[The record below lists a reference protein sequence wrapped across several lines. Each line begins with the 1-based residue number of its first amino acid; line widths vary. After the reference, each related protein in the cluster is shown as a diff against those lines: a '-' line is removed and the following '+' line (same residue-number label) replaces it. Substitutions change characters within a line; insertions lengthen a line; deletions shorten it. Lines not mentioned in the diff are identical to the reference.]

1 MTKTNKDIQEKSTGL
16 GWNNKHGRGGGGIT
30 EFIGGGPGWMG
41 VLGVLGPWHN
51 GKEQGI
57 RAGLDEDTLGQDRG
71 NSPGKRH
78 DIGDRRNKRMT

>member
-1 MTKTNKDIQEKSTGL
+1 
-16 GWNNKHGRGGGGIT
+16 
-30 EFIGGGPGWMG
+30 MG

-71 NSPGKRH
+71 NSH